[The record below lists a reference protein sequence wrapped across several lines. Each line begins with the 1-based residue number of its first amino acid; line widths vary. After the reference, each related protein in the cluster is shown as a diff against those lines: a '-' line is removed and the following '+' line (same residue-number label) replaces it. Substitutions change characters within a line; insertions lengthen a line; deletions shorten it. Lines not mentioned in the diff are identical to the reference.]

1 MLSQQNVVEGILN
14 MAVTVAQTDEF
25 LQYASGGRLL
35 PGSVPLAHRYGG
47 HQVEFVSHSFCPV
60 RYRTCTNLTVLT
72 CFTHNNKVQD
82 LSVLLKVI

>member
-1 MLSQQNVVEGILN
+1 

-47 HQVEFVSHSFCPV
+47 HQVEFVSHSFCTI
-60 RYRTCTNLTVLT
+60 RYRMCTNLTVLT
-72 CFTHNNKVQD
+72 CLTQNNKVQD
-82 LSVLLKVI
+82 LLVLFKVI